1 MTCAQWL
8 PPRLLRFD
16 TICSIMDTLGVRP
29 AGGCGRLSARPRVI
43 APPNLVRR
51 AMPTLDTLFR
61 ESFENI
67 AENGA
72 AGIFELLHTGI
83 ALMSA
88 TGHFLYCNRAF
99 LEMFNLPE
107 DVIGRHITEYFLTG
121 ELGVMST
128 IRTRKMVVCSS
139 MTTTKAKGISFRY
152 PVLDAAG
159 ELRGVVVESIA
170 ADIGKDKL
178 LALMDT
184 VRNLEIRANYYDQK
198 GANKSGL
205 ATFENIIGESRAVEN
220 MRIRGRRF
228 ALSSEPIHLTGESGT
243 GKEVVA
249 QALHMA
255 GLRADKP
262 FVTVNCAALPQ
273 ELMEAEMFGYASGAF
288 TGAKTG
294 GIKGKF
300 KMADTGTILLDEIGE
315 IPLPLQAKFLR
326 VLESGEIQKLAH
338 TGSPIVSDFRVIA
351 ATNRDLA
358 DMVEQGRFRE
368 DLYHRLNIFELHIP
382 PLRERTEDIPLL
394 TKHFITRSVGDRRAK
409 NIRVDGELYR
419 VFARY
424 PWRGNIREL
433 KNVLTYALYTLGD
446 KGDTLGVRHLPK
458 RFLQE
463 LGVEATEVRPAAT
476 EQRPTPEP
484 ERATEAPVRL
494 CTASARAERNAL
506 AAALA
511 NVRYNKSAA
520 AKVLGI
526 SRSKLYRKLRE
537 YKLLGVGE

>member
-1 MTCAQWL
+1 M
-8 PPRLLRFD
+8 
-16 TICSIMDTLGVRP
+16 
-29 AGGCGRLSARPRVI
+29 
-43 APPNLVRR
+43 
-51 AMPTLDTLFR
+51 
-61 ESFENI
+61 
-67 AENGA
+67 
-72 AGIFELLHTGI
+72 
-83 ALMSA
+83 
-88 TGHFLYCNRAF
+88 
-99 LEMFNLPE
+99 
-107 DVIGRHITEYFLTG
+107 
-121 ELGVMST
+121 
-128 IRTRKMVVCSS
+128 
-139 MTTTKAKGISFRY
+139 
-152 PVLDAAG
+152 LDAAG

-228 ALSSEPIHLTGESGT
+228 ALSSEPILLTGESGT

-300 KMADTGTILLDEIGE
+300 EMADTGTILLDEIGE

-463 LGVEATEVRPAAT
+463 LGVEATTAPAREPIDIPMPIPPCIIGTLNLSSDFLIFGDQLFKYLPDRAYLFDHRCDLTCHKGTVCYISVKHRP
-476 EQRPTPEP
+476 P
-484 ERATEAPVRL
+484 ERAQSEFFQLHPVRTFL
-494 CTASARAERNAL
+494 FKSQILSRHRVFEYPDRRADRAAGHCSIVILSFDYDGFVIVMYRTFRTRQKDRSHLDTGCSEDFGRRHL
-506 AAALA
+506 AATQIGRA
-511 NVRYNKSAA
+511 SC
-520 AKVLGI
+520 
-526 SRSKLYRKLRE
+526 RE
-537 YKLLGVGE
+537 RV